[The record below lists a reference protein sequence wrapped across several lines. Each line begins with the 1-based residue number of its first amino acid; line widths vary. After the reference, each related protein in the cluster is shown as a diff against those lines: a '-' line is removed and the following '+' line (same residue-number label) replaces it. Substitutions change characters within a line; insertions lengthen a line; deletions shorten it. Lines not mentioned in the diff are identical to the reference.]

1 MESNDVRLWGTPQGA
16 EPRERSSVADR
27 RRSNRSTVERYLAT
41 LQAFDEEAWIA
52 LHAPGAVTLDSS
64 GGPPVAGR
72 EGHRDLFRGLFG
84 SFDRLWVDE
93 QRIWT
98 APDGAAVR
106 WTARATG
113 RDGREYVF
121 EAVDV
126 FEMDEDGRVR
136 TLRRFWDPAG

>member
-1 MESNDVRLWGTPQGA
+1 MTMS
-16 EPRERSSVADR
+16 DR
-27 RRSNRSTVERYLAT
+27 RRSNRSTVERYFAA

-52 LHAPGAVTLDSS
+52 LHAPEAVTVDAS

-84 SFDRLWVDE
+84 SFDRLWVEE
-93 QRIWT
+93 QRIWS
-98 APDGAAVR
+98 APDSAAVN
-106 WTARATG
+106 WTARAAG

-126 FEMDEDGRVR
+126 FELGDDSRIRVV
-136 TLRRFWDPAG
+136 RRFWGSADEKSRSQQHGGEERRLPGR